1 MTKEEFEFGEIVE
14 IIYTD
19 DTVGEHCRL
28 YFGDKEVGFLHRE
41 KNGRK
46 WKFTAT
52 AWRED
57 KKFMISD
64 SLRELK
70 MTNRDLDKAKNKVLA
85 LLDEKGLMAKEILHD
100 TQ

>member
-1 MTKEEFEFGEIVE
+1 MTKQKFEFGEIVE

-19 DTVGEHCRL
+19 DSVGEHCRL
-28 YFGDKEVGFLHRE
+28 YFGNKKVGFLHRE
-41 KNGRK
+41 KNRK
-46 WKFTAT
+46 WKFAAT

-64 SLRELK
+64 SLWELK
-70 MTNRDLDKAKNKVLA
+70 MTNRDLDKAKSKVLA